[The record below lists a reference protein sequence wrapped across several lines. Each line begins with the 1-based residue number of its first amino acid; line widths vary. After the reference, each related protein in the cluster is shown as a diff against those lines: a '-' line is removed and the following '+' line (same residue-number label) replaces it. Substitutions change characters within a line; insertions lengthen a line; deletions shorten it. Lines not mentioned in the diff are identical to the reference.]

1 MLGPVAMGPVAA
13 VSVAVAR
20 HPRAVVVVVCRTNGF
35 LGAAVVAAAN
45 PVVSVEERRSLA
57 HPPDWSGAGVGGTGG
72 GVAVGGMGGGAA
84 NIA

>member
-1 MLGPVAMGPVAA
+1 MAQAVAQAVHPAA
-13 VSVAVAR
+13 VLEVPVLVMI
-20 HPRAVVVVVCRTNGF
+20 P
-35 LGAAVVAAAN
+35 AAVVAAAN

-57 HPPDWSGAGVGGTGG
+57 HPPDSSGAGVGGTGG